1 MRIFV
6 IKFSAM
12 QGYNTILLAVFT
24 GSGTEFVPGFAAAG
38 LQLVERIQ
46 LHQPTWYFV
55 YLFLLMGLFAWI
67 KLYYGNILTQTV
79 QASINFQATSK
90 MFKNNSLLQN
100 QLDVALYLFYFLSMT
115 FLLYYVELRIAILP
129 YGLQGGQLFFFNL
142 ALLVALLLGR
152 VVIHTFIGILFGR
165 LRIIREYL
173 YNMFIFNKL
182 SGLVALPLL
191 FMLVYTRGTLQD
203 VLFWISI
210 FALASIV
217 VMRVIR
223 AIVFSYRKE
232 VLIFY
237 MFLYLCALEIAPLVL
252 LYRWLEGVL

>member
-1 MRIFV
+1 MCIFV

-12 QGYNTILLAVFT
+12 PGHDTILLTVLT
-24 GSGTEFVPGFAAAG
+24 GSGSELVPGFATGG
-38 LQLVERIQ
+38 LQLVERVQ
-46 LHQPTWYFV
+46 TYQPTWYFV

-67 KLYYGNILTQTV
+67 RLYYGSILTQTV
-79 QASINFQATSK
+79 QATTNFQVANK

-100 QLDVALYLFYFLSMT
+100 QLDGALYLFYFLSMA

-129 YGLQGGQLFFFNL
+129 YGLQGGLLFFFNL
-142 ALLVALLLGR
+142 ALLVALFLGR
-152 VVIHTFIGILFGR
+152 VVLHTITGILFNR
-165 LRIIREYL
+165 VRIIREYL
-173 YNMFIFNKL
+173 YNMFIYNKL
-182 SGLVALPLL
+182 SGLIALPLL
-191 FMLVYTRGTLQD
+191 FLLVYTRGTLQD

-217 VMRVIR
+217 VMRLIR
-223 AIVFSYRKE
+223 TIVFSYRKE
-232 VLIFY
+232 VLFFY

>member
-6 IKFSAM
+6 IKFFAM
-12 QGYNTILLAVFT
+12 QGYSTILLAVFT

-46 LHQPTWYFV
+46 LYQPTWYFV

>member
-90 MFKNNSLLQN
+90 TFKNNSLLQN

>member
-6 IKFSAM
+6 IKFSVM
-12 QGYNTILLAVFT
+12 PGYDTILLAVFT
-24 GSGTEFVPGFAAAG
+24 GSDAEFVPGFATAG
-38 LQLVERIQ
+38 MQLAERVQ

-79 QASINFQATSK
+79 QASTNFQVANK

-100 QLDVALYLFYFLSMT
+100 QLDGALYLFYFLSMA
-115 FLLYYVELRIAILP
+115 FLLYYVELRIDVLP

-142 ALLVALLLGR
+142 ALLVALLLVR
-152 VVIHTFIGILFGR
+152 VVIHTFTGILFGR
-165 LRIIREYL
+165 VRIIREYL

-191 FMLVYTRGTLQD
+191 FLLIYTRGTLQE
-203 VLFWISI
+203 VIFWISI
-210 FALASIV
+210 FALAGIV
-217 VMRVIR
+217 VLRVIR